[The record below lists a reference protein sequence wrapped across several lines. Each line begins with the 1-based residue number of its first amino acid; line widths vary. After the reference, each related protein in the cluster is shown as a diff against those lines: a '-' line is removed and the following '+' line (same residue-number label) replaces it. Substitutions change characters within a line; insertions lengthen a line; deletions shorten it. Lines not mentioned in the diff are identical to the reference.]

1 MKWKAENPKR
11 QRLIAFAIN
20 WLLGCGELFIADYG
34 SGVNKILSGQMHQS
48 KGLTLV
54 KERLNL
60 LNKSNVNSFQIESK
74 LGIRTSITLQLEIP
88 NYND

>member
-1 MKWKAENPKR
+1 MGFVLW
-11 QRLIAFAIN
+11 
-20 WLLGCGELFIADYG
+20 GLFIADNG

-60 LNKSNVNSFQIESK
+60 LNKSYTNSFQIKSK
-74 LGIRTSITLQLEIP
+74 LGIEKSITLQLETP

>member
-1 MKWKAENPKR
+1 VHGTTEKTKGFCSFSK
-11 QRLIAFAIN
+11 N
-20 WLLGCGELFIADYG
+20 WILCCGELFTANNG

-60 LNKSNVNSFQIESK
+60 LNKSNMNSFQIESK
-74 LGIRTSITLQLEIP
+74 LGIGTSITLQLEIP